1 MNISPQADLFGFVP
15 PSARKRGR
23 PRYVPSA
30 ADRALVLQLHHDG
43 ASQPV
48 IARALGITE
57 PTLRLN
63 YHSELGSTSQAWRR
77 RADCNGETE

>member
-1 MNISPQADLFGFVP
+1 MNISSQPDLFGFAP

-23 PRYVPSA
+23 PRYLPSA
-30 ADRALVLQLHHDG
+30 ADRALVIKLHRDG

-63 YHSELGSTSQAWRR
+63 YHNELGSTSQAWRR
-77 RADCNGETE
+77 RPDCNGEME